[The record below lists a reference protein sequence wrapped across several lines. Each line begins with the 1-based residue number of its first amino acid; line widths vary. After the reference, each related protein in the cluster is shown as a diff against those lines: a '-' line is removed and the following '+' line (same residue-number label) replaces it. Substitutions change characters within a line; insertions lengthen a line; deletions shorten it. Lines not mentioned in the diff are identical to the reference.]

1 MKATQTK
8 VPDNAELQYDKEETF
23 KYQWGMITALVSAYV
38 NQNHIGAF
46 AAWAMILDAVSG
58 DYYTLEDE
66 VLHNHLSLYDAMK
79 KLDLGGDLLM
89 IATRLFIKQEGM
101 TDGKQRARI

>member
-1 MKATQTK
+1 MESTQTK
-8 VPDNAELQYDKEETF
+8 VPNHAELQYDKEETF
-23 KYQWGMITALVSAYV
+23 KYQWGLITALVSAYII
-38 NQNHIGAF
+38 QNPIGAF
-46 AAWAMILDAVSG
+46 AAWAMILDAKDEG
-58 DYYTLEDE
+58 WGGLHDE
-66 VLHNHLSLYDAMK
+66 VLNNHLSLYDAMK